1 MEHPCVQVFTSA
13 SSGCTYFVLTAW
25 LGIHLCRWSQY
36 GSAHSS
42 IFPVSNWGYSQVWRL
57 FKTHKEEL
65 MATALVTWRIDAKE
79 PRVGEGWWPHVA
91 HTSSA
96 RPGAGIAA
104 TSHAE
109 WWPRD
114 GLVLSRG
121 FMALLFSKG
130 IFLTRVLCC
139 FSASYDKEIISIF
152 VPFCLM
158 FLTGVKYVAVLFTKR
173 AKNTPNTWSCKLV
186 DPTSRC
192 LYKVFWWIC
201 CKSWKIKN

>member
-1 MEHPCVQVFTSA
+1 MEVHTPA
-13 SSGCTYFVLTAW
+13 SSLSPTGAIPRFGGFLKHIKKSWCPQ
-25 LGIHLCRWSQY
+25 HC
-36 GSAHSS
+36 
-42 IFPVSNWGYSQVWRL
+42 
-57 FKTHKEEL
+57 
-65 MATALVTWRIDAKE
+65 WRIDAKE

-173 AKNTPNTWSCKLV
+173 AKSTPNTWSCKLV